1 MPDWKAD
8 YAARNWASIETWW
21 RHCDDTDE
29 LRELLAWLER
39 DVPKITITDRM
50 EEQQEFIHPKDA
62 TEEWRGAAEILQLGE
77 LKATVEGD
85 PPSELEQWSETASR
99 TTEVMRGF
107 LADTADQKR
116 TGNSKTRGNP
126 LSRSAHAKEAL
137 YFLSLI
143 DRDRKLM
150 CAEIDPDGDT
160 PEDRDWLS
168 AVIAQAALAAFN
180 AGVHAQIA
188 IGKDIEK
195 YALTG
200 KLVQQ
205 GAASGGHM
213 RSSAVK
219 HEKDRMRAEME
230 RLISVGYSIR
240 MASQLAKENGHG
252 TSAAANRKAFYRDLK
267 KKT

>member
-1 MPDWKAD
+1 MSDWRTD
-8 YAARNWASIETWW
+8 YAARKWTNLKNWWPYCA
-21 RHCDDTDE
+21 DMDE
-29 LRELLAWLER
+29 LREFLAWLER

-50 EEQQEFIHPKDA
+50 EELQDFIHPKDA
-62 TEEWRGAAEILQLGE
+62 PEEWRGAAEILLMGE

-85 PPSELEQWSETASR
+85 PPSELEEWSETANR
-99 TTEVMRGF
+99 TAAIMRTF
-107 LADTADQKR
+107 LADTDDGQ
-116 TGNSKTRGNP
+116 TGNSKGRGNP
-126 LSRSAHAKEAL
+126 LSRSAHAKDAL
-137 YFLSLI
+137 EYLSRV

-150 CAEIDPDGDT
+150 CAEIDSDGDT

-205 GAASGGHM
+205 GAASGGYM

-219 HEKDRMRAEME
+219 HAKDRMLAEMK
-230 RLISVGYSIR
+230 RLTAVGYSIR
-240 MASQLAKENGHG
+240 KASQLAKENGHG
-252 TSAAANRKAFYRDLK
+252 TSAAANRKAFYRDLTRK
-267 KKT
+267 K